1 MLSYTGTLLLR
12 GGCSVELEHEIMKC
26 VVRIASGGRRR
37 LGSAPGSDKPRFW
50 GYGRILDVLSH
61 NDGLSQREI
70 AQLLNIRPQSASEA
84 IASMEG
90 QGLIEK
96 RSNELDKR
104 SSLIFITQ
112 AGRQRQIDLRSER
125 IENARRIFEPLNEHE
140 KETLLALLNKAASAL
155 QENKEEC

>member
-1 MLSYTGTLLLR
+1 M
-12 GGCSVELEHEIMKC
+12 ELEHEILKC

-37 LGSAPGSDKPRFW
+37 HHQVPNADKPKFW
-50 GYGRILDVLSH
+50 GYGRILDVLSE

-70 AQLLNIRPQSASEA
+70 AELLSIRPQSASEA

-96 RSNELDKR
+96 RANQLDKR
-104 SSLIFITQ
+104 SSLIYITQ
-112 AGRQRQIDLRSER
+112 VGRQRQIDLRNER
-125 IENARRIFEPLNEHE
+125 IENARRIFEPLTNLE
-140 KETLLALLNKAASAL
+140 KETLLELLNKAASAL